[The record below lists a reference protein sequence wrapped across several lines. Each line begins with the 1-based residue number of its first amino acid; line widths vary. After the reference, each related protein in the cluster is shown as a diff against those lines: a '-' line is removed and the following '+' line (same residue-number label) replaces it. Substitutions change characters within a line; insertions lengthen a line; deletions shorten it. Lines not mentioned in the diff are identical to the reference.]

1 MDHVHPAKI
10 HETPGSAGNSLG
22 MSGAREM
29 ISGVNPLIEFRRLQ
43 QARGLTPDVAA
54 RLASEAA
61 DAILRRGAARG
72 HYRRE
77 AVTLLCE
84 LASLNDPVL
93 ARIGVHGLFP
103 LLVET
108 LGDAFTAAACTVYN
122 QLFAQ
127 VIQYCRRLPAG
138 AAIDRQL
145 RHFGLMTEADLVRR
159 AARIRRPRHFNRER
173 ARQIQKAFV
182 LSRVTLGADIAIT
195 SVVLAALKRV
205 YPQAEVKLAA
215 IPKTLQLFA
224 GDPRIQLCAVEY
236 PRGGGLIERLTGWQ
250 RVVEVVRQETSELDP
265 TEYVIVDP
273 DSRLTQLGL
282 LPLVADERPYLFFES
297 RSYCVAGLQ
306 KLGAL
311 TAHWLQQV
319 FGLAKPLYPYCAP
332 AQPDVAAARR
342 IIGAV
347 KGVSSGPI
355 VSVSLGVG
363 ANPSKRLPDLFEFR
377 LLARL
382 LSGGATV
389 ILDKGG
395 DAEEVERIDALVAML
410 AREGFR
416 GVALEERR
424 EALASPVEVSGAS
437 LVTWQGGIGRFAA
450 LIAESAAYIG
460 YDSAGQH
467 IAAALGVPSI
477 DIFTGFTSPRM
488 PQRWAPH
495 GPGPVHVLVLDST
508 KALSSA
514 RLDAIIADVL
524 AHVPRG

>member
-1 MDHVHPAKI
+1 MA
-10 HETPGSAGNSLG
+10 
-22 MSGAREM
+22 GAREM
-29 ISGVNPLIEFRRLQ
+29 LSGVNPLIEFRRVR
-43 QARGLTPDVAA
+43 QARRLTPDVAA

-61 DAILRRGAARG
+61 DAILRRRAASG
-72 HYRRE
+72 HHRRD

-84 LASLNDPVL
+84 LASLDDPVL

-103 LLVET
+103 LVVET
-108 LGDAFTAAACTVYN
+108 LGDAFTSADCAVYN

-138 AAIDRQL
+138 AAVDRQL
-145 RHFGLMTEADLVRR
+145 RHFGLLTEADLLRR
-159 AARIRRPRHFNRER
+159 AARIRRPWHFERER
-173 ARQIQKAFV
+173 AHRIRKAFV
-182 LSRVTLGADIAIT
+182 LSRVTLGADVAVT
-195 SVVLAALKRV
+195 SVVLAALKHV
-205 YPQAEVKLAA
+205 YPQAEVKLVANA
-215 IPKTLQLFA
+215 KTLQLFA

-250 RVVEVVRQETSELDP
+250 RVVEVLRQETSALDP

-273 DSRLTQLGL
+273 DSRLTQLGM

-297 RSYCVAGLQ
+297 RSYRVAGLQ

-311 TAHWLQQV
+311 TAHRLQQV
-319 FGLAKPLYPYCAP
+319 FGLAPPLYPYCAP
-332 AQPDVAAARR
+332 AQPDVAAAQR

-347 KGVSSGPI
+347 KGDSAGPI

-363 ANPSKRLPDLFEFR
+363 ANPAKRLPDPFEFR

-382 LSGGATV
+382 LSEGATM

-416 GVALEERR
+416 GVALEESR
-424 EALASPVEVSGAS
+424 EALASPPEVGSES

-450 LIAESAAYIG
+450 LIAESTAYIG

-467 IAAALGVPSI
+467 IAAALGVPTI

-488 PQRWAPH
+488 PERWSPH
-495 GPGPVHVLVLDST
+495 GPGPVHVLVLDPT
-508 KALSSA
+508 EALSSA
-514 RLDAIIADVL
+514 RLDAVIDDVL